1 MSHPDVSILI
11 VNYNVKDYLLQC
23 LRSIEQRG
31 PGATVEVVVVDN
43 ASADHSVEELQPL
56 FPWVTWVPLTTNLGF
71 GKGNNVGLEHCTGR
85 YVLFLNPDTIIG
97 QDTVNVMMRYM
108 DAHPDVGFAGCKVL
122 NPDGSFQLACRRG
135 LPTPWVS
142 FCKLFGLQR
151 LFPKTPFFAGYNLT
165 YKSIDETYE
174 VDALIGAFMFGR
186 TADVRALHGFDEDF
200 FMYGED
206 IDLCYRMQQTGKSI
220 MYVHTT
226 SIVHFKGEST
236 KRSTMNEVSVFY
248 DAMEIFAR
256 KHFAR
261 STMYLRILRL
271 GIRLRSML
279 ERVLRQKREIL
290 SAIADV
296 AVVNISLMLATA
308 IRFDSPFGF
317 PPYAYPTVFIVLS
330 IVFLGS
336 MVALGEYVENR
347 PTIRRSLVALL
358 AAFFVLSSLTYYWKQ
373 FGFSRGVL
381 IMTVGF
387 SAVGIMLVRGISAWL
402 QATKGTTRKR
412 RILVVGINERT
423 ERILAALQ
431 TVDHRFADVVG
442 IIADDQLSATSLH
455 GYPVLGTVGHVESI
469 VRAHDVNEVIV
480 TSATLGQADVMQ
492 IMHQSAGSGARFH
505 MAGEY
510 DDVVTARIIND
521 VTGIEPTVVVSPLR
535 RFRNRVLKRTM
546 DVVMSL
552 FSLFLYLPGLI
563 LGVEQARRRVPTWM
577 SVLRG
582 QRSVVGIYP
591 DGKKRQAGKEGI
603 TGLVHISRPDVL
615 SEQAKEQL
623 NDFYVERYSLAMDL
637 EILLQNIYGRERGQ

>member
-1 MSHPDVSILI
+1 MSQPDVSILI
-11 VNYNVKDYLLQC
+11 VNYNVKDYVLQC
-23 LRSIEQRG
+23 LRSIEQRS
-31 PGATVEVVVVDN
+31 PGAVVEVIVVDN
-43 ASADHSVEELQPL
+43 ASSDNSVVELQPL
-56 FPWVTWVPLTTNLGF
+56 FPSVTWIALQTNLGF
-71 GKGNNVGLEHCTGR
+71 GKGNNVGLERCTGR

-97 QDTVNVMMRYM
+97 QDTVNVMTSYL
-108 DAHPDVGFAGCKVL
+108 DSNPSVGFAGCKVL

-142 FCKLFGLQR
+142 FCKLFGLQH
-151 LFPKTPFFAGYNLT
+151 LFPTSKLLAGYNLT

-186 TADVRALHGFDEDF
+186 TADVRALQGFDPEF

-206 IDLCYRMQQTGKSI
+206 IDLCYRMKQAGKSV

-261 STMYLRILRL
+261 STTYLFILRL
-271 GIRLRSML
+271 GIRLRSGL
-279 ERVLRQKREIL
+279 ERVLRRKGEIF
-290 SAIADV
+290 SALADV
-296 AVVNISLMLATA
+296 AVVNGALMVATT

-317 PPYAYPTVFIVLS
+317 PTYAYPTVFIVVTA
-330 IVFLGS
+330 VFLAS
-336 MVALGEYVENR
+336 MVAVGEYVENK

-358 AAFFVLSSLTYYWKQ
+358 TAFFVLSSLTYYWKQ

-381 IMTVGF
+381 IMMVGF
-387 SAVGIMLVRGISAWL
+387 SALGMVVVRGFTAL
-402 QATKGTTRKR
+402 HAATQGKLRRR
-412 RILVVGINERT
+412 RILVIGINDRT
-423 ERILAALQ
+423 DRILSALQ
-431 TVDHRFADVVG
+431 TVDHRHADVVG
-442 IIADDQLSATSLH
+442 IIADDHVLATTVH
-455 GYPVLGTVGHVESI
+455 GYPVLGTVGYVESI
-469 VRAHDVNEVIV
+469 VRSHNIDEVIV
-480 TSATLGQADVMQ
+480 TSSTLGQEGVMQ
-492 IMHQSAGSGARFH
+492 IMHHCAGSGARFH
-505 MAGEY
+505 MAAEY

-521 VTGIEPTVVVSPLR
+521 VTGIEPTVVVSPLL
-535 RFRNRVLKRTM
+535 RFRNRVMKRAM
-546 DVVMSL
+546 DITISV

-563 LGVEQARRRVPTWM
+563 LGVERARRRTQSWA

-623 NDFYVERYSLAMDL
+623 NDFYVERYSIAMDFK
-637 EILLQNIYGRERGQ
+637 ILLQNIYGRDRGQ

>member
-1 MSHPDVSILI
+1 MSQPDVSILI

-23 LRSIEQRG
+23 LRSIEQRD
-31 PGATVEVVVVDN
+31 PGADVEVIVVDN
-43 ASADHSVEELQPL
+43 ASSDNSVAELQPL
-56 FPWVTWVPLTTNLGF
+56 FPFVTWIALQTNLGF
-71 GKGNNVGLEHCTGR
+71 GKGNNVGLERCRGR

-97 QDTVNVMMRYM
+97 QDTINVMTNYL
-108 DAHPDVGFAGCKVL
+108 DLHPSVGFAGCKVL

-151 LFPKTPFFAGYNLT
+151 LFPTRKLFAGYNLT

-186 TADVRALHGFDEDF
+186 TTDVHALKGFDPEF

-206 IDLCYRMQQTGKSI
+206 IDLCYRMQQSGKSV
-220 MYVHTT
+220 MYVHST

-261 STMYLRILRL
+261 STIYLFILRL
-271 GIRLRSML
+271 GIRLRSAL
-279 ERVLRQKREIL
+279 ERVLRRKGEIL
-290 SAIADV
+290 SVLADV
-296 AVVNISLMLATA
+296 AVVNAALMLATI

-317 PPYAYPTVFIVLS
+317 PSYAYPTVFFVITA
-330 IVFLGS
+330 VFLVS
-336 MVALGEYVENR
+336 MAAVGEYVENK
-347 PTIRRSLVALL
+347 PTVRRSLVALL

-381 IMTVGF
+381 IMMVSF
-387 SAVGIMLVRGISAWL
+387 SALGIVVVRGFAAL
-402 QATKGTTRKR
+402 LAATHGRSRRKR
-412 RILVVGINERT
+412 ILLIGNNDRTDRILSE
-423 ERILAALQ
+423 LQ
-431 TVDHRFADVVG
+431 SVDHRYAEVVG
-442 IIADDQLSATSLH
+442 IIADADVSTTNVN
-455 GYPVLGTVGHVESI
+455 GYPVLGTVAYVESI
-469 VRAHDVNEVIV
+469 VRSHNIDEVIV
-480 TSATLGQADVMQ
+480 TSSTLGQAGVMQ
-492 IMHQSAGSGARFH
+492 IMHLCAGSGAKFH
-505 MAGEY
+505 LAAEY
-510 DDVVTARIIND
+510 DDVVAARIIHD
-521 VTGIEPTVVVSPLR
+521 VTGIEPTVVVSPLH
-535 RFRNRVLKRTM
+535 RFRNRSAKRTI
-546 DVVMSL
+546 DIAISL

-563 LGVEQARRRVPTWM
+563 LGVERSSKRTQTWM

-603 TGLVHISRPDVL
+603 TGLVHISKPDVL

-623 NDFYVERYSLAMDL
+623 NDFYIERYSIAMDF
-637 EILLQNIYGRERGQ
+637 EILLQNIYGRDRG